1 MMRKKLIRKCLSMN
15 GDKGRSDFIG
25 DEEIM

>member
-1 MMRKKLIRKCLSMN
+1 MRRKKLVRKCLSMN
-15 GDKGRSDFIG
+15 DDKGRSDFIG